1 MPQILVDILFVLLV
15 LACSVLILRAVS
27 KAWQGEKTRGRA
39 FAITCALLV
48 GWLGLTAGLALSG
61 VLTPS
66 SDHPPPNG
74 ALLVVVLIT
83 VLIVAFGPVGRRL
96 ISRIGAPKLIAFQV
110 FRLPVELILWALA
123 INNMGPKLL
132 TFEGRNF
139 DILVAL
145 TALPVAYL
153 VARKPNKALVIV
165 WNVAGMIILGVVL
178 VHAVLA
184 GPSPIQQFFEKPDS
198 SIVAT
203 WPYVWLPA
211 LLVPL
216 AYAGHLLSIR
226 QALQSPSPSSPEV
239 QIT

>member
-1 MPQILVDILFVLLV
+1 
-15 LACSVLILRAVS
+15 
-27 KAWQGEKTRGRA
+27 
-39 FAITCALLV
+39 
-48 GWLGLTAGLALSG
+48 
-61 VLTPS
+61 
-66 SDHPPPNG
+66 
-74 ALLVVVLIT
+74 
-83 VLIVAFGPVGRRL
+83 
-96 ISRIGAPKLIAFQV
+96 
-110 FRLPVELILWALA
+110 
-123 INNMGPKLL
+123 MGPKLL

-145 TALPVAYL
+145 SALPVAY
-153 VARKPNKALVIV
+153 VAARNPRKGLVIA
-165 WNVAGMIILGVVL
+165 WNLAGMIILGVVL

-226 QALQSPSPSSPEV
+226 QAFVRPAMGTS
-239 QIT
+239 